1 MSKRTNE
8 INRITGTIISVS
20 VKLIIYALVALL
32 IYQGVIKGF
41 SFGYEVFHTQAVAA
55 APGVDKVV
63 TLKNDSSIDAAN
75 ILKKNGLITN
85 EYIFMIQAQFYDFEI
100 HPGTYTLNTSMTSGD
115 MLELFDEVPKDK
127 DTES

>member
-63 TLKNDSSIDAAN
+63 TLKNDSSIDTAN

-85 EYIFMIQAQFYDFEI
+85 EYIFMIQTQFYDFEI
-100 HPGTYTLNTSMTSGD
+100 HPGTYTLNTSMTSRD